1 MSLTLYN
8 SIGWAVEKQTITA
21 GGGLTGPILVSAVST
36 DPNTVRLTFD
46 RKLMLEY
53 RQAGSVYHAAT
64 LDLSSFGIVKIA
76 DSTPLEVVRTIWIS
90 DTVIDLA
97 TANQQAF
104 VYRVTCVAGGVMD
117 FQGNVIT
124 LQTADFNGQQ
134 KVDYATPADLH
145 MFTSGYPGM
154 QEDLTNDFYPDLVP
168 PYIDDQYPAAAPP
181 WVPNPPSTNVQV
193 DIHDADDGVNLSTVR
208 VYIEGALAY
217 RGDTDSFVAPYNGP
231 SSARITQPLGYRITI
246 DPTAP
251 FASYQVVDVRVYA
264 EDLAVITNILDTLY
278 QFRIADTSIPYLDNV
293 VPASSDT
300 DVARNTNIT
309 LEILDDDSDVDEASV
324 VITVAGVIA
333 WQSQTAQPGF
343 AVTATH
349 LPTGWRYVINPN
361 TDFTSWQTVIVEV
374 YATDFEAP
382 PNVLDTSYQF
392 RTMDVDAPY
401 LANEDPTPGQL
412 NVHPFT
418 NVQLDVLDDGA
429 GVKANSVVL
438 YVNGTI
444 AYQNQVQQPGFVVAR
459 TPISGGYRYL
469 INPNNPLPVLT
480 NTIRV
485 IADDLATGL
494 NHLDTSYTFQVSDST
509 EPVIE
514 DEFPLG
520 ENIAPSTHISFSCWD
535 NILVVQ
541 SSIQATVGTE
551 VAIENGVFQVG
562 WNGPASSIV
571 ANLFNGWDVVIDK
584 ETDIP
589 YGTEVVVRVSVADL
603 TGVPVTSTW
612 TFLVNVDPT
621 CFTGPINDFESSL
634 LVPYDHAASTL
645 YYTEQ
650 LRQYLLTVV
659 QARPDPIK
667 AIRHINLRAN
677 LGELGALLR
686 NLVPPLT
693 AAEKVVKLCYKNTA
707 IQIDAALR
715 RKPGLLNAVLAELT
729 PLGLPK
735 EHRELLWSYLRTDQ
749 PNDLVPLACVM
760 VCLAKVLEKNELS

>member
-8 SIGWAVEKQTITA
+8 SIGWAVEKQTIAA
-21 GGGLTGPILVSAVST
+21 GGGLTGPVLVSAVST

-53 RQAGSVYHAAT
+53 RQGGVYHAAT
-64 LDLSSFGIVKIA
+64 LDLPSYSIVKVA
-76 DSTPLEVVRTIWIS
+76 DSSPLEIARVLWVD
-90 DTVIDLA
+90 DTHIDLL

-104 VYRVTCVAGGVMD
+104 TYRVTCVAGGVMD

-124 LQTADFNGQQ
+124 LQTADFTGQQ
-134 KVDYATPADLH
+134 RTTYTTPSDIRL
-145 MFTSGYPGM
+145 FTSGYPGM

-193 DIHDADDGVNLSTVR
+193 DIHDADEGVNLSTVR

-217 RGDTDSFVAPYNGP
+217 RGDTDSFLAPYNGP

-246 DPTAP
+246 DPTSP
-251 FASYQVVDVRVYA
+251 FTSYQVVDVRVYA
-264 EDLAVITNILDTLY
+264 EDLAVIPNILDTLY
-278 QFRIADTSIPYLDNV
+278 QFRIADTSVPHLDNV
-293 VPASSDT
+293 VPAEGDT

-309 LEILDDDSDVDEASV
+309 LEILDSDSDVDEASV
-324 VITVAGVIA
+324 VITVAGVVA

-343 AVTATH
+343 VVTATH
-349 LPTGWRYVINPN
+349 LPTGWRYVINPD
-361 TDFTSWQTVIVEV
+361 TDFASWQTVTVEV
-374 YATDFEAP
+374 YATDFESP

-392 RTMDVDAPY
+392 RTVDVEAPY
-401 LANEDPTPGQL
+401 IDNEDPAPGQL
-412 NVHPFT
+412 NVHPFA
-418 NVQLDVLDDGA
+418 NIQMDVLDAGS
-429 GVKANSVVL
+429 GVKANSVKL

-459 TPISGGYRYL
+459 TPIGGGYRYL
-469 INPNNPLPVLT
+469 INPNDPLPVLT

-485 IADDLATGL
+485 VADDLATVP
-494 NHLDTSYTFQVSDST
+494 NHLDTSYTFQVSDAT

-520 ENIAPSTHISFSCWD
+520 ENIPPSTHVSFTCWD
-535 NILVVQ
+535 NILVVK
-541 SSIQATVGTE
+541 SSIQVTVGTE
-551 VAIENGVFQVG
+551 VAVQNGVFQVG

-571 ANLFNGWDVVIDK
+571 ANLFNGWDVVVDK

-589 YGTEVVVRVSVADL
+589 YGSEVTVRVSIADL

-650 LRQYLLTVV
+650 LRQYLLAVV
-659 QARPDPIK
+659 QSRPDPIK
-667 AIRHINLRAN
+667 AIRHVYLRAN

-686 NLVPPLT
+686 NLAPAPT
-693 AAEKVVKLCYKNTA
+693 AAEKVVKLCYKRTA

-715 RKPGLLNAVLAELT
+715 RKPGLLNAVLTELT
-729 PLGLPK
+729 TLGLPK

-760 VCLAKVLEKNELS
+760 VCLAKILEQNALS